1 MPNIPDIFYWVSS
14 RCWVQAYVC
23 RVPPHHHHQ
32 HGPQRP
38 TAETT
43 HQNRPNRLT
52 PKLGRNDPGRNDP
65 AETTHGRNDP
75 DSCERPTWSD
85 HEWWL
90 MDNKNVNKQVREAVI
105 GLIAL
110 IFASKTINIFANYFI
125 KNLNPF
131 IKNQLSIIR
140 TGEEPVTK
148 ILCY

>member
-1 MPNIPDIFYWVSS
+1 
-14 RCWVQAYVC
+14 
-23 RVPPHHHHQ
+23 
-32 HGPQRP
+32 
-38 TAETT
+38 
-43 HQNRPNRLT
+43 
-52 PKLGRNDPGRNDP
+52 
-65 AETTHGRNDP
+65 
-75 DSCERPTWSD
+75 
-85 HEWWL
+85 

-131 IKNQLSIIR
+131 IKNQLPIIR